1 MEENA
6 SQKPSPNGAAQNP
19 NGPNPNTPDP
29 KETAFIEA
37 ASRPAFGHPVFLV
50 SAILILTFVVL
61 TALFTETAGSV
72 FGAVQYWIVHNVG
85 WFYSF
90 AVAVFL
96 IFVLYLAMSRFGH
109 TKLGPDDSEPEFGF
123 ATWFAMLFS
132 AGMGIGLMF
141 YGVAEPILHYA
152 SPPVGEGST
161 VQSARE
167 ALSIT
172 LFHWGLHAW
181 AIYIVVGLSIA
192 YFSFRHGLPLTIR
205 SALYPLI
212 GERYNGPIGHAVD
225 ILAVIGTMFGVA
237 TSLGLGVMQVNAGL
251 NYLFDTPI
259 TLGVQ
264 FILIAAIT
272 AAATVS
278 VVSGLG
284 RGIRRLSEL
293 NIILALLLLVYM
305 FVAGP
310 TAFLF
315 QALMQNAGNYL
326 GSIVTRTFNL
336 YAYQPNDWVGGWTLF
351 YWGWWIS
358 WAPFVGMFIAR
369 VSRGR
374 TIREFVFGVL
384 AAPTIVT
391 CLWFTGFGNTAIQID
406 MATGGAIAGAVS
418 ENVATALFVFFEQMP
433 LSSLVSLLATLL
445 VVTFFVTS
453 SDSGSLVIDMITSGG
468 KANPPLWT
476 RIFWAITEGV
486 VAAILLAAGGLVAL
500 QTAAIATGLPFAI
513 IMLFVCYGLL
523 RGLQMEATAT
533 GRRRVS
539 AAAASSVGVPWRQRL
554 KNILSFPS
562 RAEAEKFFSATLT
575 PALQKVAGEIRE
587 TAGLETQVDTASD
600 AVTLSISHGEET
612 DFIYRV
618 ELRNYRRPT
627 FAYPEIDL
635 KEEGENYWRA
645 EVSLLEGPQHY
656 DILEFTEEQ
665 AIADVLAQYDLHM
678 SFLHQTAA
686 PQRV

>member
-1 MEENA
+1 
-6 SQKPSPNGAAQNP
+6 
-19 NGPNPNTPDP
+19 
-29 KETAFIEA
+29 
-37 ASRPAFGHPVFLV
+37 
-50 SAILILTFVVL
+50 
-61 TALFTETAGSV
+61 
-72 FGAVQYWIVHNVG
+72 VQSWIVHYVG

-90 AVAVFL
+90 AVAVFVV
-96 IFVLYLAMSRFGH
+96 FVLYLAMSRFGH
-109 TKLGPDDSEPEFGF
+109 TKLGPDDSEPEFSF

-141 YGVAEPILHYA
+141 YGVAEPVLHYA
-152 SPPVGEGST
+152 SPPIGEGST
-161 VQSARE
+161 VESARE

-205 SALYPLI
+205 SALYPII
-212 GERYNGPIGHAVD
+212 GKHYDGPIGHAVD
-225 ILAVIGTMFGVA
+225 VLAVFGTMFGVA

-251 NYLFDTPI
+251 NFLFGTPI
-259 TLGVQ
+259 NLSVQ

-272 AAATVS
+272 AAATAS

-293 NIILALLLLVYM
+293 NILLALALLVYM

-315 QALMQNAGNYL
+315 QAVMQNAGNYL

-374 TIREFVFGVL
+374 TVREFVFGVL
-384 AAPTIVT
+384 AVPTIVT
-391 CLWFTGFGNTAIQID
+391 CLWFTAFGNTAIEID
-406 MATGGAIAGAVS
+406 MATGGAIASAVGD
-418 ENVATALFVFFEQMP
+418 NVATALFVFFEQMP
-433 LSSLVSLLATLL
+433 LSSAVSLVATVL

-468 KANPPLWT
+468 RANPPLWT
-476 RIFWAITEGV
+476 RIFWALAEGV

-500 QTAAIATGLPFAI
+500 QTAAIASGFPFAI
-513 IMLFVCYGLL
+513 IMLFVCFGLM
-523 RGLQMEATAT
+523 RGLQIEAGAAE
-533 GRRRVS
+533 RRRVS
-539 AAAASSVGVPWRQRL
+539 SAAVASVGVPWRKRL
-554 KNILSFPS
+554 KNILSFPN
-562 RAEAEKFFSATLT
+562 RREADKFVAETLT
-575 PALQKVAGEIRE
+575 PALQSVASEIQEAAGFETSVE
-587 TAGLETQVDTASD
+587 TAKD
-600 AVTLSISHGEET
+600 AVALSVSHGEES
-612 DFIYRV
+612 DFVYRV
-618 ELRNYRRPT
+618 ELHNYRRPT
-627 FAYPEIDL
+627 FAYPEVSF
-635 KEEGENYWRA
+635 EEDGENYWRA

-665 AIADVLAQYDLHM
+665 VIADVLAQYDLHM
-678 SFLHQTAA
+678 SFLHHAA
-686 PQRV
+686 PPQNT